1 MKERLVFLVKK
12 VLFVFLK
19 IFYVC
24 PVKQN
29 RIVFFSYYG
38 RQYSCNPK
46 FLTEYLLANNT
57 DHLDIWWQ
65 FLNPEKF
72 GQLED
77 RGVHLTKYD
86 SLRGILNLMTAKV
99 VVTNVDY
106 PIYVPFRK
114 KQFLINTW
122 HGGGAYKKV
131 ATDIHSLVSCRLKTE
146 EQSKKL
152 VNLYISSSSLFTKF
166 VIRGAFQ
173 FTGEVLECG
182 MPRNDILLGDTQSVY
197 KAVREKLQLPSGQK
211 IVLYAPTFRE
221 DLSIQDYGLDF
232 PGMQAALKK
241 RFGGEWVCFF
251 RAHANLVRQFHNLK
265 LENSVINVSD
275 YDEMQ
280 ELLCAADVLITDYS
294 SSMWDFSLMKKPCF
308 LYAVDKAAYQQE
320 RDFYLPMERW
330 PFPYADNNETLQSNI
345 ALFDERAYVQAVDRH
360 HEELG
365 STESGEASRIVVDR
379 MLKECLEG

>member
-1 MKERLVFLVKK
+1 MKERLVFWVKK

-24 PVKQN
+24 PVRQN

-182 MPRNDILLGDTQSVY
+182 MPRNDILLRRYTECLQSC
-197 KAVREKLQLPSGQK
+197 KRK
-211 IVLYAPTFRE
+211 ITAAFRAKNRFICP
-221 DLSIQDYGLDF
+221 DLSRRLIYTGL
-232 PGMQAALKK
+232 
-241 RFGGEWVCFF
+241 WVG
-251 RAHANLVRQFHNLK
+251 
-265 LENSVINVSD
+265 
-275 YDEMQ
+275 
-280 ELLCAADVLITDYS
+280 
-294 SSMWDFSLMKKPCF
+294 FSR
-308 LYAVDKAAYQQE
+308 Y
-320 RDFYLPMERW
+320 
-330 PFPYADNNETLQSNI
+330 
-345 ALFDERAYVQAVDRH
+345 
-360 HEELG
+360 
-365 STESGEASRIVVDR
+365 ASRTEKAIWWR
-379 MLKECLEG
+379 MGLLFPCAC